1 MRSFHVLFSVVFLSL
16 YSGVAVASGIFTIN
30 DVKVEAAGESAK
42 KAKDDAINEAQEK
55 AFKELLTRITPDST
69 EDSWPKLSTE
79 QISDLVQGIDID
91 KESLTATHYKAV
103 MDISFNSVLVER
115 LLKNSSIS
123 YTDEKPSPTIL
134 IPLLVSNGE
143 GLIWDAG
150 NYWQEELK
158 KALQN
163 SSFANFIIPSADFS
177 GESEFNVKNFSQ
189 SEPVISS
196 KDQEKISF
204 LTKKYNAQRVLL
216 ARAAPLKDNGTIGV
230 AIETSYINEDEPQKK
245 FIKLYAQSQDENIQQ
260 VMGRA
265 ATQIISDS
273 EKNWKEERQ
282 QINQSQ
288 VEININVKIKN
299 LVDWNETYKKLL
311 GMEFIDNIRINYITL
326 ELVSLD
332 ILFHGEYDRFVKNL
346 AENGMYLDNKSDG
359 VFLTKQDVAALRYE
373 VPAVEQEI
381 QPITNFTEGE

>member
-163 SSFANFIIPSADFS
+163 SSFANFIIPSSDFS

-216 ARAAPLKDNGTIGV
+216 ARAVPLKDNGTIGV

-245 FIKLYAQSQDENIQQ
+245 YIKLYAQSQDENIQQ